1 MSEFIKTETIGS
13 VLKITLNRPDKFN
26 SLNSKMVDQL
36 KAALDKAA
44 SDKTIRAVYLTGEGK
59 AFCAGQDLSDINM
72 GAVAESIERAVREQY
87 NPLVLKL
94 RVLEKPVVCAVNGVA
109 AGAGASL
116 ALACDIIIAS
126 SSVAFVQAFSKIGLV
141 PDCGGT
147 YFLPRLVGLGKAT
160 ALMML
165 GEKLSATDAEK
176 MGMIYKVV
184 EDDILHETAMATAKI
199 LADMPTK
206 AIGLTKRLLNQ
217 SMENSLNQ
225 QLESEAVIQAKAALT
240 NDFKEGVAAFLG
252 KRKPVFKGE

>member
-1 MSEFIKTETIGS
+1 MSEFIKTEKIGS
-13 VLKITLNRPDKFN
+13 VYKITLNRPEKFN
-26 SLNSKMVDQL
+26 SLNAEMSNQL
-36 KAALDKAA
+36 KAALDIAA
-44 SDKTIRAVYLTGEGK
+44 SDSSIRAVYLTGEGK

-72 GAVAESIERAVREQY
+72 TAVADSIERAVREQY

-94 RVLEKPVVCAVNGVA
+94 RALEKPVICAVNGVA

-116 ALACDIIIAS
+116 ALACDIVIAAT
-126 SSVAFVQAFSKIGLV
+126 SVSFVQAFSKIGLV

-165 GEKLSATDAEK
+165 GEKLSAADAEK

-184 EDDILHETAMATAKI
+184 EDDMLHQTAMATATT

-206 AIGLTKRLLNQ
+206 ALGLTKRLLNQ
-217 SMENSLNQ
+217 SMVNTLHM
-225 QLESEAVIQAKAALT
+225 QLESEAVIQAKAAT
-240 NDFKEGVAAFLG
+240 TKDFGEGVAAFLG